1 MIDKN
6 MIAFCGTIADRVN
19 GKIKSAVRDVK
30 PIKELCFGASA
41 IKQNAV

>member
-6 MIAFCGTIADRVN
+6 MIAFCGTYCGVCEWKD
-19 GKIKSAVRDVK
+19 KIGCKGCK